1 MLEKYI
7 CIFFIYAFLGWCM
20 ETIGEFLKSGKTVNR
35 GFLIGP
41 YCPVYG
47 IGVVLITIFLSKYV
61 NDFLVMFIM
70 SIVIC
75 GTLEYFTSYIM
86 EKLFNARWWDYHNRK
101 FNINGRICLETLIP
115 FGLVGTILV
124 KFVTPFFLG
133 IIFKVP
139 IGILDFILI
148 ILCTIILIDIIVSFN
163 VILGFRKTTK
173 QVEKEV
179 KDNTEEVSKKVKE
192 ITTEKIREI
201 KEFATKE
208 IRYAKLSLEN
218 KNRILILNMKISQ
231 NKFKRRIKYTH
242 KKILENI
249 TEGVKIR
256 FIENSWL
263 SQRLAK
269 AFPNLEVK
277 LKNKTKNRNK

>member
-242 KKILENI
+242 KKIWENI
-249 TEGVKIR
+249 TEGVKIK
-256 FIENSWL
+256 FTENSWF